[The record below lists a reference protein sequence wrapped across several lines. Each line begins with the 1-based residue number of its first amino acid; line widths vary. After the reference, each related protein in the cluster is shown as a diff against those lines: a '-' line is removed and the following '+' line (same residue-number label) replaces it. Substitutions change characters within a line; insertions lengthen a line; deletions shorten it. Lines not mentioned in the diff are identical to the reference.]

1 MNIQFDEE
9 ENTEKTLGN
18 EWNEKCFNVFILA
31 EKWGQ
36 SCNKYYEK
44 IFYPNLMNVDGIS
57 HLKFVVVVIV
67 KLPVILISHR
77 IEWKQRGCPQ

>member
-31 EKWGQ
+31 EK
-36 SCNKYYEK
+36 
-44 IFYPNLMNVDGIS
+44 
-57 HLKFVVVVIV
+57 
-67 KLPVILISHR
+67 
-77 IEWKQRGCPQ
+77 